1 MPFFNMKLTAGLCL
15 ALLAS
20 PLSLSAAPGRL
31 DTSRRADRVSTEQK
45 AILPET
51 KALERNEVVMDKRF
65 QTASVEKKE
74 ALVGQRQSSITV
86 EESKPKELITPD
98 RKTYDTI
105 ERKESPWTGKESRYS
120 TTEDTYRTRVATRFQ
135 DKIGEA
141 SPFAKEAKPAIKQR
155 TTFDRINRF
164 VFRKNGDQSVSVTTA
179 GSERPAA
186 DASAQSSP
194 TKAATP

>member
-1 MPFFNMKLTAGLCL
+1 MKLTAGLCL
-15 ALLAS
+15 AILAS
-20 PLSLSAAPGRL
+20 TLSLSAGPGQL
-31 DTSRRADRVSTEQK
+31 DTTRRASRVSTEQK
-45 AILPET
+45 ATLPET
-51 KALERNEVVMDKRF
+51 KPLERNEVLMDKRF
-65 QTASVEKKE
+65 QTSSIDKKE
-74 ALVGQRQSSITV
+74 ALVGERQSSITV
-86 EESKPKELITPD
+86 EESHPKELITPD
-98 RKTYDTI
+98 RKTYGTI
-105 ERKESPWTGKESRYS
+105 ERKDSPWAGKTSRYS

-141 SPFAKEAKPAIKQR
+141 SPFGKETKPAITQL

-164 VFRKNGDQSVSVTTA
+164 AFRKNGDQSVSVTTA